1 MTPQISLRLGARL
14 AAAALCSATPLTGS
28 AAAEAGGGA
37 AAGAAPGEVRHW
49 HFTVL
54 LDGREIGSH
63 DFTVSGGTDKTEVDS
78 QASFRLSALLIP
90 LYRYEHHDH
99 ESWRGG
105 CLSRIDAWTRD
116 NGHEYIVHGQSS
128 QDTFDVH
135 GPQGPAA
142 LHGCISS
149 FAYWDPAV
157 LLHAQWLLNAQNGEY
172 QPVEVTALA
181 PQSILVA
188 GALTPATHYRLSA
201 PKFSI
206 ELWYSAA
213 GQWLRLQTR
222 ADGGRTLRYELRQP

>member
-1 MTPQISLRLGARL
+1 MTPEISLRLGARL
-14 AAAALCSATPLTGS
+14 AAAALCSATPLAGS
-28 AAAEAGGGA
+28 AYSGGGGPVA
-37 AAGAAPGEVRHW
+37 AAPGEVRQW
-49 HFTVL
+49 HFIVL

-63 DFTVSGGTDKTEVDS
+63 DFTVSGGTGQTEVDS
-78 QASFRLSALLIP
+78 HASFKVSALAIP
-90 LYRYEHHDH
+90 LYRYEHHDQ

-116 NGHEYIVHGQSS
+116 NGHEYSVHGQSS
-128 QDTFDVH
+128 RDAFEVH

-157 LLHAQWLLNAQNGEY
+157 LLHAQRLLNTQNGEY

-181 PQSILVA
+181 PQSILAA
-188 GALTPATHYRLSA
+188 GVPTAATHYRLSS

-213 GQWLRLQTR
+213 GRWLGLQTR
-222 ADGGRTLRYELRQP
+222 AEGGRTVRYELRQQ